1 MKFLLAALALAT
13 IGANAQSSLSTV
25 LAPCGTSCPSPAA
38 DKMITRSAPP
48 METSPCPSLL
58 VSSVSMNATSGV
70 STGSPTPTHFA
81 GGANHV
87 AGSFGGVAFAAAA
100 VAFVL

>member
-1 MKFLLAALALAT
+1 MLTHVK
-13 IGANAQSSLSTV
+13 SLSTV

-48 METSPCPSLL
+48 TETSPCPSLL
-58 VSSVSMNATSGV
+58 VSSVAINATSGV
-70 STGSPTPTHFA
+70 TTGSPTPTHFV

-87 AGSFGGVAFAAAA
+87 AGSFGGAALAVAALAFA
-100 VAFVL
+100 L